1 MRVSER
7 GKERRNFCRGRG
19 IFYSK
24 NVNKVSSYIKLCFKF
39 KISDWTGGT
48 YQDRRYMSEYST
60 LHNTCIL
67 FMCSFSFLL
76 HLCTHLSQCSKE
88 INVKLGKFKKHVSR
102 VKLFT
107 KIFCGWKILSETLY
121 SWITNLLWVQ
131 RCLTYSVIG
140 VLSI

>member
-1 MRVSER
+1 MWVSER
-7 GKERRNFCRGRG
+7 GKERRNVCRGRV

-24 NVNKVSSYIKLCFKF
+24 NVNKVSSYIELCFKF

-121 SWITNLLWVQ
+121 SWIT
-131 RCLTYSVIG
+131 RGLTFFGFKDTWHIQW
-140 VLSI
+140 